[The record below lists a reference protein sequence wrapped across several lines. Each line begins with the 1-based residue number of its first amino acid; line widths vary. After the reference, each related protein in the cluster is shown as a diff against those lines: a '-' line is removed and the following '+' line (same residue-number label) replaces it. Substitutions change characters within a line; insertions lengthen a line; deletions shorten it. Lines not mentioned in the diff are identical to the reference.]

1 MTHYPWFKNTS
12 KIDYTGYREFLS
24 LMRYVHASRA
34 YYSNLSP
41 TASGKKTEA
50 RQAML
55 YTHRAMLKAKSF
67 LVHYKPKSAL
77 IRRLVYIEWQY
88 LLKSNQLWMPRI
100 SLAEPLGQTAKEEM
114 DHLTWGYLRRRK
126 SAVRND
132 DLDSCIEQILMCLL
146 MRDRSSAEH
155 ERTKISRAS
164 ILRRSLILAR
174 KRINIDFNE
183 MVEQCD
189 SVTSRLLLSPQRAW
203 DYKQS
208 LVISADRLLGVCRH
222 LLGILIGLGERE
234 AYESQHEILIRKVDD
249 IKLELIKA
257 QYVSAKTIL
266 LFHFPE
272 IIATYEKRGQV

>member
-1 MTHYPWFKNTS
+1 MTHSPWFKNTS

-34 YYSNLSP
+34 YYSTLSP
-41 TASGKKTEA
+41 TASGKRTEA

-55 YTHRAMLKAKSF
+55 YTHQAMIKAKSF
-67 LVHYKPKSAL
+67 LVHYKPKSEL

-88 LLKSNQLWMPRI
+88 LLRSNQLWMPRI

-114 DHLTWGYLRRRK
+114 DHLTWGYLRSRK
-126 SAVRND
+126 SAIRND
-132 DLDSCIEQILMCLL
+132 DLDNCIEQILMCLL

-155 ERTKISRAS
+155 EKTKISKAS

-174 KRINIDFNE
+174 KRINIDFKE

-189 SVTSRLLLSPQRAW
+189 SITSCLLLSPQRAW

-208 LVISADRLLGVCRH
+208 LVISTDRLLGVCRH

-249 IKLELIKA
+249 IRLELIKA

>member
-1 MTHYPWFKNTS
+1 MTHYPWFKNTR

-24 LMRYVHASRA
+24 LLRYVHSSRA
-34 YYSNLSP
+34 YYSTLTALS
-41 TASGKKTEA
+41 AGEKSEA
-50 RQAML
+50 RQTVQN
-55 YTHRAMLKAKSF
+55 THRAMLKAKSF

-88 LLKSNQLWMPRI
+88 LLKSNQLWTPRV

-114 DHLTWGYLRRRK
+114 HQLTWRYLMRRK
-126 SAVRND
+126 SAIRGD

-146 MRDRSSAEH
+146 MRDRSSTDH
-155 ERTKISRAS
+155 ERTNLSRAS
-164 ILRRSLILAR
+164 ILRKSLILAR

-189 SVTSRLLLSPQRAW
+189 SITSHLLLSPQRVW

-257 QYVSAKTIL
+257 QYVSARTML

-272 IIATYEKRGQV
+272 IICNYEKRGQV